1 MLQNQL
7 RVRTF
12 RAATSDEMD
21 RGIDLSKQFKTVFID
36 IAFQLK
42 ASFYWINTE
51 TREQRKIVRLYH
63 RGGVFFCF
71 RPMKGGTSRSQ

>member
-1 MLQNQL
+1 MLQNQI

-21 RGIDLSKQFKTVFID
+21 RGIDLSKQFKTAFID

-42 ASFYWINTE
+42 ASFYWIRTE
-51 TREQRKIVRLYH
+51 IREQRIIVGRYH
-63 RGGVFFCF
+63 RGGVFLL
-71 RPMKGGTSRSQ
+71 